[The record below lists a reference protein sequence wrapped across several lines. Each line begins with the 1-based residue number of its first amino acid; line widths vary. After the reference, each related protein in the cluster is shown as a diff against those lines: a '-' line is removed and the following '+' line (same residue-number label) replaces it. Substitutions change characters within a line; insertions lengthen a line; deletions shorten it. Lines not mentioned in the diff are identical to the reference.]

1 MINNETTSNVKLTLE
16 QLQQIDTVETKLA
29 ELNTQIA
36 VATKNLKVITNDS
49 NRLAKERISAETLLA
64 DLTTQN
70 ETLKKSVDSSTE
82 TLNKTK
88 TDISNLESELVDKK
102 AVHDKRETDLND
114 REVKIAE
121 KEKQLS
127 QQGEKLGRETILL
140 DNDKA
145 THNAKV
151 AKLKEVISTF

>member
-16 QLQQIDTVETKLA
+16 QLQQIDAVESKLA
-29 ELNTQIA
+29 ELNTQLA

-49 NRLAKERISAETLLA
+49 NRLAKERIAAETLLA

-70 ETLKKSVDSSTE
+70 ETLKKSVDSLTE
-82 TLNKTK
+82 TLNSTR
-88 TDISNLESELVDKK
+88 TANTNLESEMVAKK
-102 AVHDKRETDLND
+102 SVHDKRETDLNN

-127 QQGEKLGRETILL
+127 EQGSAIGREKVLFE
-140 DNDKA
+140 NDKA

>member
-16 QLQQIDTVETKLA
+16 QLQQIDAVETKLA

-36 VATKNLKVITNDS
+36 VANKNLRVITNDS
-49 NRLAKERISAETLLA
+49 NRLAKERISAEALLA

-70 ETLKKSVDSSTE
+70 ETLKKSVDSLTE
-82 TLNKTK
+82 THNKTK
-88 TDISNLESELVDKK
+88 TEITNLESEMVAKK

-114 REVKIAE
+114 WEAKSLAIQNSLNKESAE
-121 KEKQLS
+121 LNNNKVLHE
-127 QQGEKLGRETILL
+127 
-140 DNDKA
+140 NDKVIF
-145 THNAKV
+145 NSKV

>member
-16 QLQQIDTVETKLA
+16 QLQQIDAVQTQLA
-29 ELNTQIA
+29 NLNTQLA

-49 NRLAKERISAETLLA
+49 NRLAKERIAAETLLA

-70 ETLKKSVDSSTE
+70 ETLKKSVDTLTE
-82 TLNKTK
+82 TLNSTR
-88 TDISNLESELVDKK
+88 TANTNLESEMVAKK
-102 AVHDKRETDLND
+102 SVHDKRETDLNN

-127 QQGEKLGRETILL
+127 EQGSAIGREKVLFE
-140 DNDKA
+140 NDKA

>member
-1 MINNETTSNVKLTLE
+1 MINNNETSNVKLTLE
-16 QLQQIDTVETKLA
+16 QLQQIDAVESKLA
-29 ELNTQIA
+29 ELNTQLA

-49 NRLAKERISAETLLA
+49 NRLAKERIAAETLLA

-70 ETLKKSVDSSTE
+70 ETLKKSVDSLTE
-82 TLNKTK
+82 TLNSTR
-88 TDISNLESELVDKK
+88 TANTNLESEMVAKK
-102 AVHDKRETDLND
+102 SVHDKRETDLNN

-127 QQGEKLGRETILL
+127 EQGSAIGREKVLFE
-140 DNDKA
+140 NDKA

>member
-1 MINNETTSNVKLTLE
+1 MINKESA
-16 QLQQIDTVETKLA
+16 QIFADNRINISVSIDGPPE
-29 ELNTQIA
+29 
-36 VATKNLKVITNDS
+36 IT
-49 NRLAKERISAETLLA
+49 
-64 DLTTQN
+64 
-70 ETLKKSVDSSTE
+70 
-82 TLNKTK
+82 
-88 TDISNLESELVDKK
+88 NLESEMVAKK

>member
-16 QLQQIDTVETKLA
+16 QLQQIDAVETKLA

-36 VATKNLKVITNDS
+36 VANKNLRVITNDS

-70 ETLKKSVDSSTE
+70 ETLKKSVDSLTE
-82 TLNKTK
+82 THNKTQ
-88 TDISNLESELVDKK
+88 TDITNLESEMVAKK

-114 REVKIAE
+114 WEAKSLAIQNSLNKESAE
-121 KEKQLS
+121 LNNNKVLHE
-127 QQGEKLGRETILL
+127 
-140 DNDKA
+140 NDKA
-145 THNAKV
+145 TFNSKV

>member
-16 QLQQIDTVETKLA
+16 QLQQIDAVESKLA

-36 VATKNLKVITNDS
+36 VANKNLKVITNDS
-49 NRLAKERISAETLLA
+49 NRLAKERIAAETLLA

-88 TDISNLESELVDKK
+88 TDISNLESELVAKK
-102 AVHDKRETDLND
+102 AVHDKRETDLNN
-114 REVKIAE
+114 RETIIAS

-127 QQGEKLGRETILL
+127 EQGEALGRETILFN
-140 DNDKA
+140 NDKSI
-145 THNAKV
+145 HNSKV

>member
-16 QLQQIDTVETKLA
+16 QLQQIDAVESKLA
-29 ELNTQIA
+29 ELNTQLA

-49 NRLAKERISAETLLA
+49 NRLAKERIAAETLLS

-70 ETLKKSVDSSTE
+70 ETLKKSVDTSTE
-82 TLNKTK
+82 TLNSTR
-88 TDISNLESELVDKK
+88 TANTNLESEMVAKK
-102 AVHDKRETDLND
+102 SVHDKRETDLNN

-127 QQGEKLGRETILL
+127 EQGSAIGREIGR
-140 DNDKA
+140 A
-145 THNAKV
+145 HV
-151 AKLKEVISTF
+151 